1 MPVVPSL
8 TLRFPTL
15 KPLVVPKEAAA
26 ITEWVG
32 VGRNLF
38 TRGQVRNSAPR
49 LDAARARLEFHVA

>member
-8 TLRFPTL
+8 ALLFPTL
-15 KPLVVPKEAAA
+15 RSWVVPKEASA

-32 VGRNLF
+32 VGPNMF
-38 TRGQVRNSAPR
+38 TGGQVRNSAPR